1 MFSMSHDR
9 AESAS
14 QQIKTFLLT
23 GSFSIGTYSVA
34 WKLQTTSLKFVQY
47 LGLLKNI

>member
-1 MFSMSHDR
+1 MFSMSSVR

-23 GSFSIGTYSVA
+23 SLFTIGTYSVA
-34 WKLQTTSLKFVQY
+34 WKLQKTSSKFVCY
-47 LGLLKNI
+47 LGLLKKH